1 MSPRLIILGN
11 RALYFFTLFFLLLSV
26 ARLVLHIG
34 LQSKDV
40 SLNCL
45 FWVVILTA
53 AVILVGFRWLL
64 LSVVLILLAGV
75 LRVSN
80 YFPLVQQAY
89 QAVRGMCSQ
98 YMESKILGNI
108 FISMGFINF
117 SLSYVISAR
126 DKQFYRVSL
135 GDVLQEEFPEHGR
148 VFVCY
153 TCLILVGLYSSGM
166 EFHIVAF
173 VCFCGTISSL
183 IYTSLM
189 ALWFT
194 FGQASKQ
201 KMVEYYLVKS
211 KATRSQKRQKTE
223 EYTAVSRLLSASD
236 YIGAYY
242 KATGFVPQV
251 VAANLW
257 DWLRDFQEQLASASE
272 DQLCDCWNQLR
283 GFWDWLVS
291 VIKREK
297 HPSDIDNPEGRLD
310 DIVTYTQLITCAASA
325 WQHIL
330 RDLSPEQQSEL
341 ICMVLQAYLEDGN
354 TSFRKYYKKFLSGE
368 KPCRDMSTPLRSAVP
383 LCGLISY
390 LRNKDTVEDP
400 ARYWQDCEACL
411 QTVYRIWLIYSRN
424 AAQSGR
430 EIDPDTVPGM
440 LFLLLE
446 TTLLTEISA
455 LEEADIEGS
464 EEFWDFLKEVERS
477 FGQTFASCAQF
488 SEWGLGIVC
497 SYKIDWFRSHQGML
511 SAYLTYQRLFGLI
524 RPT

>member
-173 VCFCGTISSL
+173 V
-183 IYTSLM
+183 
-189 ALWFT
+189 
-194 FGQASKQ
+194 
-201 KMVEYYLVKS
+201 
-211 KATRSQKRQKTE
+211 
-223 EYTAVSRLLSASD
+223 
-236 YIGAYY
+236 
-242 KATGFVPQV
+242 
-251 VAANLW
+251 
-257 DWLRDFQEQLASASE
+257 
-272 DQLCDCWNQLR
+272 
-283 GFWDWLVS
+283 
-291 VIKREK
+291 
-297 HPSDIDNPEGRLD
+297 
-310 DIVTYTQLITCAASA
+310 
-325 WQHIL
+325 
-330 RDLSPEQQSEL
+330 
-341 ICMVLQAYLEDGN
+341 
-354 TSFRKYYKKFLSGE
+354 
-368 KPCRDMSTPLRSAVP
+368 
-383 LCGLISY
+383 
-390 LRNKDTVEDP
+390 
-400 ARYWQDCEACL
+400 
-411 QTVYRIWLIYSRN
+411 
-424 AAQSGR
+424 
-430 EIDPDTVPGM
+430 
-440 LFLLLE
+440 
-446 TTLLTEISA
+446 
-455 LEEADIEGS
+455 
-464 EEFWDFLKEVERS
+464 
-477 FGQTFASCAQF
+477 
-488 SEWGLGIVC
+488 
-497 SYKIDWFRSHQGML
+497 
-511 SAYLTYQRLFGLI
+511 
-524 RPT
+524 